1 MKVAFTSIIV
11 ILCSTLWSQQSKTK
25 NMPNETV
32 KIEIWSDVVCPFCFV
47 GKRKLEQAIKKQNAE
62 NKVEIIWHSFQL
74 DPDFPKDKA
83 YPSAQYLS
91 ERKGYS
97 IEQVKAMSNQLA
109 ENGKQYNIDFQYDKA
124 LTFNT
129 FNAHRLIQ
137 WAKSKGKADALKEAF
152 MIAYFTDGINLAEEE
167 NLLATLKS
175 VGLSTEKA
183 KSILDSDQ
191 YNQEVRK
198 DIYQVQQLNVR
209 GVPYFLINEKT
220 AISGAQPDEVFENAL
235 KAELSAVEPLIETL
249 GDGVCL
255 PNGEC
260 K

>member
-1 MKVAFTSIIV
+1 MKLVLTSIIV
-11 ILCSTLWSQQSKTK
+11 VLCTTLWSQQSNTK

-47 GKRKLEQAIKKQNAE
+47 GKRKLEQAIKNQNAE
-62 NKVEIIWHSFQL
+62 DKVEIIWHSFQL

-91 ERKGYS
+91 ERKGYP
-97 IEQVKAMSNQLA
+97 IDQVKAMSNQLA
-109 ENGKQYNIDFQYDKA
+109 ENGKGYGIDFKFDKA

-137 WAKSKGKADALKEAF
+137 WSKTENKSDALKEAL
-152 MIAYFTDGINLAEEE
+152 MVAYFTNGTNLTEEE
-167 NLLATLKS
+167 NLLAVVKS
-175 VGLSTEKA
+175 VGLSAEKA
-183 KSILDSDQ
+183 KSILASDE
-191 YNQEVRK
+191 YSEEVRM
-198 DIYQVQQLNVR
+198 DIYQAHQLNVR

-220 AISGAQPDEVFENAL
+220 AISGAQADEVFESAL
-235 KAELSAVEPLIETL
+235 KAELSEAKPLIESL
-249 GDGVCL
+249 GEGVCL